1 MARRKSRLMRVD
13 EGFAQTLNEI
23 KAEEQVGCV
32 RITKEIDRMLK
43 RKEKRKQL
51 RGFRFKI

>member
-13 EGFAQTLNEI
+13 EGFAKTLNEI